1 MKHYIPALFIGI
13 FILAGIGTYAVTRPC
28 EGGSCD
34 PAKPV
39 TLLEDRSTG
48 EEHQETTSTPSEEQG
63 SPGSYEA
70 YAPEKLAKAEE
81 GDIVLFFHASWCP
94 SCRFLD
100 AEIRAHA
107 DEIPSGLA
115 ILKLDYDTE
124 IELKKKYGV
133 TTQHT
138 LVQVD
143 AEGNLIKKWSG
154 GISIESIVAQLK

>member
-13 FILAGIGTYAVTRPC
+13 LILAGIGVYTVTRPC

-34 PAKPV
+34 PDKPV
-39 TLLEDRSTG
+39 TLLEDRSMG
-48 EEHQETTSTPSEEQG
+48 EEQQETTNTLSERQG
-63 SPGSYEA
+63 SRGTYEA
-70 YAPEKLAKAEE
+70 YAPEKLSKADE
-81 GDIVLFFHASWCP
+81 GDVVLFFHASWCP

-100 AEIRAHA
+100 AGIREHA
-107 DEIPSGLA
+107 DEIPDGLT

-124 IELKKKYGV
+124 TELKKKYGV

-154 GISIESIVAQLK
+154 GISVESIVEQLK